1 MRHIS
6 IEDLCQS
13 VFGDVEGKKF
23 RARLL
28 ATHKT
33 VETMLA
39 NERQG
44 YIDRNGS
51 SKWSPIKNLM
61 TTQIGNKCWYTE
73 VELVGADLTIDH
85 YHPKCDYWWLAFDV
99 TNYRIACPFANSP
112 RHNEEHGCAG
122 GKGDSFPLLPPGI
135 HGTDE
140 SSIKLEWPVIL
151 DPCKK
156 EDCDLLAFQADGRP
170 VLNPAN
176 AGDPIARRRVEESKV
191 LLNLDHPDLNSK
203 REQLYHDIVDDVSA
217 YEALPE
223 DSQPRMNI
231 RNRMERRLAA
241 NAPFS
246 TAARYYLQV
255 HRHLSWVEE
264 LLKRRDPANP
274 P

>member
-13 VFGDVEGKKF
+13 VFGDADGTKLRERLTAAQKAVE
-23 RARLL
+23 A
-28 ATHKT
+28 
-33 VETMLA
+33 MLA

-73 VELVGADLTIDH
+73 VELVGADLTVDH
-85 YHPKCDYWWLAFDV
+85 YRPKCDYWWLAFDV
-99 TNYRIACPFANSP
+99 SNYRIACPFANSP

-122 GKGDSFPLLPPGI
+122 GKGDHFPLLPPGI
-135 HGTDE
+135 RGTDE
-140 SSIKLEWPVIL
+140 SSMKLERPVIL

-170 VLNPAN
+170 ILNPVYA
-176 AGDPIARRRVEESKV
+176 ADPIAKRRVEESKI
-191 LLNLDHPDLNSK
+191 LLNIDHPDFNSK
-203 REQLYHDIVDDVSA
+203 REQLYHTIAEDVKVH
-217 YEALPE
+217 EALPE
-223 DSQPRMNI
+223 DSQLRVDIRARMG
-231 RNRMERRLAA
+231 RRLAA

-255 HRHLSWVEE
+255 HRNLNWVEE
-264 LLKRRDPANP
+264 LLNRQ
-274 P
+274 